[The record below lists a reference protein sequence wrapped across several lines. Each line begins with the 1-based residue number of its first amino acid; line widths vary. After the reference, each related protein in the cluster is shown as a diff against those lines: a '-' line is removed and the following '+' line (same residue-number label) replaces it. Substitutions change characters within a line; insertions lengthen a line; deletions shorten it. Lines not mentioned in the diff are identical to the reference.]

1 LNPLESG
8 RTVGRYRILD
18 FLGAGAMGEVYLAE
32 DPQIERRLAIK
43 TVRLVGRP
51 ADVEDRKKRLLREAR
66 AAGRL
71 LHPNVVTLFDAG
83 EDQGM
88 LFLAFEFVEGNDL
101 AARLEKGPSLSLRE
115 VLRIVR
121 QTAEALDFAH
131 SHGIVHRDIKPSN
144 ILLDSHGRVKVADFG
159 IAKMAGQNTE
169 MTVAGSVM
177 GSPQYLS
184 PEQIR
189 GDELDGRSDIFSLGV
204 LLYELLS
211 RKRPFEG
218 DTITTLVYQILHK
231 EPPPISELR
240 RIPDR
245 LELLLRRMIAKDRK
259 ERFTTAGE
267 VAVEIAEIERELAD
281 ETLSAPAADLPVLE
295 ATRMLPR
302 STGAP
307 VSPPRS
313 VLPPPL
319 PLPATTRP
327 VPPPP
332 GAPAGTMPTEP
343 TQPPLPPPPAVTTS
357 RTPVARA
364 GGGPAMVFGLAAV
377 GLLLVAAILTG
388 VWYMFFRG
396 DGTQGIQ
403 GEQPT
408 VAQTDVPGD
417 LPGDLQVQT
426 PATGPA
432 ANPGARAT
440 PAPQGAPL
448 QEETETSISATPE
461 KPAAVEPVPA
471 AQRPFQMEP
480 QARPKP
486 PKADETPRTQPF
498 QAAPPPPRP
507 RERAPV
513 VVPAPEPAPA
523 HRDEPEVT
531 PVPVEERR
539 SAPAASDA
547 VVRTG
552 LELAFRTTPPDAFV
566 LIDGRVVGRASEWSG
581 LKGNRTYTLPGPGEY
596 EIKVRSQGLRDYRIQ
611 VEASESGGVTP
622 IFARL
627 LAVAGASADASDLRM
642 VRVSEAVGFR
652 VNPPAARILVNGQP
666 AGIAKELGGRIG
678 QPRSWLRLPNGR
690 HRVSIV
696 APGHQQQDIVVEVTP
711 GAEKERDRIEVDLSP
726 GGDE

>member
-1 LNPLESG
+1 MNPLESG

-51 ADVEDRKKRLLREAR
+51 GDVEDRKKRLLREAR

-121 QTAEALDFAH
+121 QTAEALDYAH
-131 SHGIVHRDIKPSN
+131 HQGIVHRDIKPSN
-144 ILLDSHGRVKVADFG
+144 ILLDAQGRVKVADFG

-169 MTVAGSVM
+169 LTVTGSVM

-245 LELLLRRMIAKDRK
+245 LEQLLRRMIAKDRK
-259 ERFTTAGE
+259 DRFTAAGE

-327 VPPPP
+327 VPSPP
-332 GAPAGTMPTEP
+332 GAPGGGAGTMPSEP
-343 TQPPLPPPPAVTTS
+343 PPPPPPAVTTS

-364 GGGPAMVFGLAAV
+364 GGGPAMVFALAAM
-377 GLLLVAAILTG
+377 GLLLVVGILTG
-388 VWYMFFRG
+388 VWYMFFRDAG
-396 DGTQGIQ
+396 TPGTQE
-403 GEQPT
+403 EQPSM
-408 VAQTDVPGD
+408 AQTE
-417 LPGDLQVQT
+417 T
-426 PATGPA
+426 PAQIPPRPGAQNPLTGPA
-432 ANPGARAT
+432 ANPGAPIV
-440 PAPQGAPL
+440 PAPQDVAA
-448 QEETETSISATPE
+448 QEETEEAEETETSISATPE
-461 KPAAVEPVPA
+461 RPATVEPAPAPA
-471 AQRPFQMEP
+471 AQKPFRTDTPAQS
-480 QARPKP
+480 KP
-486 PKADETPRTQPF
+486 VETRSQPF
-498 QAAPPPPRP
+498 QPPPPRP

-513 VVPAPEPAPA
+513 VVPAPEPDPAPA
-523 HRDEPEVT
+523 EAAPA
-531 PVPVEERR
+531 PVEERR
-539 SAPAASDA
+539 PAPAAADA

-552 LELAFRTTPPDAFV
+552 LELAFRATPADAFV

-611 VEASESGGVTP
+611 VQASESGGVTP

-627 LAVAGASADASDLRM
+627 SPVAGASADASDLRM
-642 VRVSEAVGFR
+642 VRVKQAVGFR
-652 VNPPAARILVNGQP
+652 VNPPTARILVNGQP
-666 AGIAKELGGRIG
+666 AGTARELGGRLG

-690 HRVSIV
+690 HRVSIE
-696 APGHQQQDIVVEVTP
+696 APGHQRQDIVIEVTP
-711 GAEKERDRIEVDLSP
+711 GAENERDRIEVDLSP

>member
-101 AARLEKGPSLSLRE
+101 AARLEKGPALSLRE
-115 VLRIVR
+115 VLRVVR
-121 QTAEALDFAH
+121 QTAEALDYAH
-131 SHGIVHRDIKPSN
+131 HQGIVHRDIKPSN
-144 ILLDSHGRVKVADFG
+144 ILLDAHGRVKVADFG

-169 MTVAGSVM
+169 LTVTGSVM

-245 LELLLRRMIAKDRK
+245 LEQLLRRMIAKDRK
-259 ERFTTAGE
+259 DRFASAGE
-267 VAVEIAEIERELAD
+267 VALEIVEIERELAD
-281 ETLSAPAADLPVLE
+281 ETLSAPASDLPVLE

-307 VSPPRS
+307 VAPPRS

-319 PLPATTRP
+319 PKPAATVP

-332 GAPAGTMPTEP
+332 GAPPAGPMTGTLSGPPMP
-343 TQPPLPPPPAVTTS
+343 LPPAVTTS
-357 RTPVARA
+357 RTTTRQ
-364 GGGPAMVFGLAAV
+364 GGGPALVFGLAAV
-377 GLLLVAAILTG
+377 GLLLVVGVLVG
-388 VWYMFFRG
+388 VWFLFFKDKGAQGGPG
-396 DGTQGIQ
+396 D
-403 GEQPT
+403 QPA
-408 VAQTDVPGD
+408 VAQTGPQAQPPGA
-417 LPGDLQVQT
+417 QT
-426 PATGPA
+426 PPGLPSTGPV
-432 ANPGARAT
+432 ANPDASITSPQETSTGEEAEDEAEEIPAPPKPQTPRT
-440 PAPQGAPL
+440 VEPAPQN
-448 QEETETSISATPE
+448 Q
-461 KPAAVEPVPA
+461 K
-471 AQRPFQMEP
+471 PFQTDAP
-480 QARPKP
+480 AQTRPV
-486 PKADETPRTQPF
+486 ETPRNQPY
-498 QAAPPPPRP
+498 QPVTPPPK
-507 RERAPV
+507 RAPA

-523 HRDEPEVT
+523 QPEVT
-531 PVPVEERR
+531 PAPAEERR
-539 SAPAASDA
+539 PTPAADA
-547 VVRTG
+547 TLRTG
-552 LELAFRTTPPDAFV
+552 LELAFRATPPDAFV

-581 LKGNRTYTLPGPGEY
+581 QKGNRTYSLPGPGEY

-611 VEASESGGVTP
+611 VQASETGGVTP

-627 LAVAGASADASDLRM
+627 SPLAGATADASDLRS

-652 VNPPAARILVNGQP
+652 VNPPTARILVNGQP
-666 AGIAKELGGRIG
+666 AGIARELGGRLG
-678 QPRSWLRLPNGR
+678 QPRTWLRLPNGR
-690 HRVSIV
+690 HRISIV